1 MRIKIKISNY
11 VDQNQ
16 LSNVYY
22 ELSIKNYI
30 KKIKSSLYVNKK
42 NYSSKIISIIK
53 DDNTHITKNIILKKL
68 FESKS
73 KTIKNYKSGQWN
85 IQECEK
91 YLKIGLELYSVKKYI
106 DESFNHLSIFTK
118 KDYINTVNVYKKHLD
133 FKEDI
138 NIRDFN
144 YENLLKF
151 KQNLLYSGLKAS
163 SINSYI
169 KKIKVIVNKAYKDGR
184 IIKRDIFENIMLK
197 ENNHSINKNILSL
210 KNIETAINKTTN
222 IYELQSIL
230 FFLISII
237 FKGIRPIDL
246 IKYRKID
253 KTQQNN
259 HGIGNYNYIAY
270 NYFNKEVVVRIDDTT
285 KKIIKLL
292 KNLIYITHQK
302 KDKLIVSSFNKQYE
316 IFNPNIALEV
326 SRHKNL
332 WNIYQRNLKKILGCN
347 FRMAK
352 RIYKNELDKIEIS
365 KKTRDIIL
373 GNSSIIKNKELI
385 QKVFSAE
392 NIILENLQ
400 IKNLFAIIENKIKIL
415 GLENSLDYSNISKPI
430 GLIRKIT

>member
-1 MRIKIKISNY
+1 
-11 VDQNQ
+11 
-16 LSNVYY
+16 
-22 ELSIKNYI
+22 
-30 KKIKSSLYVNKK
+30 
-42 NYSSKIISIIK
+42 
-53 DDNTHITKNIILKKL
+53 
-68 FESKS
+68 
-73 KTIKNYKSGQWN
+73 

-237 FKGIRPIDL
+237 FKGIRLIDL

-270 NYFNKEVVVRIDDTT
+270 
-285 KKIIKLL
+285 
-292 KNLIYITHQK
+292 
-302 KDKLIVSSFNKQYE
+302 
-316 IFNPNIALEV
+316 
-326 SRHKNL
+326 
-332 WNIYQRNLKKILGCN
+332 
-347 FRMAK
+347 
-352 RIYKNELDKIEIS
+352 
-365 KKTRDIIL
+365 
-373 GNSSIIKNKELI
+373 
-385 QKVFSAE
+385 
-392 NIILENLQ
+392 
-400 IKNLFAIIENKIKIL
+400 
-415 GLENSLDYSNISKPI
+415 
-430 GLIRKIT
+430 